1 MKHKASLRAGA
12 LTLALALV
20 LAGCSQTDSSSAS
33 SSDTGESAE
42 TATSETATSETAT
55 GETSTAE
62 TALDTYGYL
71 LDFNYSDIF
80 DENGYIAGVRALDC
94 VTLPEDYAALTLPA
108 GTDEVTEEDIDT
120 YVKQNLLYNASTLPQ
135 VTDRAAEMGDI
146 VSIDFV
152 GTVDGEE
159 FDGGSSQD
167 YILELGSG
175 SFIDDFEDQIAG
187 HTPGETFDVEVTFPD
202 PYDSNP
208 DLAGKDAVFATT
220 LNYVADL
227 TDEWIADNVNPYLN
241 LSTVQELRD
250 YMREDIRYNNMSEA
264 AYQALLEEAQFS
276 EIPADVE
283 KYFTDLFL
291 QSYCVNMGSS
301 YGMTLEQVLS
311 LIDSSMME
319 ETATYFSAVI
329 EESAQRALLIQAIA
343 EQENLVC
350 DDTVRDANINDVLN
364 TDTPDPYIE
373 AYGENYVR
381 ATILRDIVLHQV
393 VDNAT
398 VAEA

>member
-33 SSDTGESAE
+33 SSDTGESA
-42 TATSETATSETAT
+42 ETATSETAT

-120 YVKQNLLYNASTLPQ
+120 YAKQNLLYNASTLPQ

-319 ETATYFSAVI
+319 ETAAYFSAVI

-350 DDTVRDANINDVLN
+350 DDTVRDANIDDVLN

>member
-33 SSDTGESAE
+33 SSDTGESA
-42 TATSETATSETAT
+42 ETATSETAT

-187 HTPGETFDVEVTFPD
+187 HTPGETFDVEVIFPD

-319 ETATYFSAVI
+319 ETAAYFSAVI

>member
-33 SSDTGESAE
+33 SSDTGESA
-42 TATSETATSETAT
+42 ETATSETAT

-167 YILELGSG
+167 YILELGTG

-319 ETATYFSAVI
+319 ETAAYFSAVI

>member
-33 SSDTGESAE
+33 SSDTGESA
-42 TATSETATSETAT
+42 ETATSETAT

-120 YVKQNLLYNASTLPQ
+120 YVKQNLLYNARTLPQ

-319 ETATYFSAVI
+319 ETAAYFSAVI

>member
-1 MKHKASLRAGA
+1 M
-12 LTLALALV
+12 
-20 LAGCSQTDSSSAS
+20 
-33 SSDTGESAE
+33 
-42 TATSETATSETAT
+42 
-55 GETSTAE
+55 
-62 TALDTYGYL
+62 
-71 LDFNYSDIF
+71 
-80 DENGYIAGVRALDC
+80 
-94 VTLPEDYAALTLPA
+94 TLPEDYAALTLPA

-319 ETATYFSAVI
+319 ETAAYFSAVI

>member
-33 SSDTGESAE
+33 SSDTGESA
-42 TATSETATSETAT
+42 ETATSETAT

-152 GTVDGEE
+152 GTVDGEK

>member
-33 SSDTGESAE
+33 SSDTGESA
-42 TATSETATSETAT
+42 ETATSETAT

-152 GTVDGEE
+152 GTVDGAE

>member
-1 MKHKASLRAGA
+1 MKHKDSLRAGA

-33 SSDTGESAE
+33 SSDTGESA
-42 TATSETATSETAT
+42 ETATSETAT

-329 EESAQRALLIQAIA
+329 EESARRALLIQAIA

>member
-42 TATSETATSETAT
+42 TATSETATS
-55 GETSTAE
+55 ETSTAE

-319 ETATYFSAVI
+319 ETAAYFSAVI

>member
-120 YVKQNLLYNASTLPQ
+120 YVKQNLLYNANTLPQ

-319 ETATYFSAVI
+319 ETAAYFSAVI

>member
-1 MKHKASLRAGA
+1 MKHKDSLRAGA

-33 SSDTGESAE
+33 SSDTGESA
-42 TATSETATSETAT
+42 ETATSETAT

-120 YVKQNLLYNASTLPQ
+120 YVKQNLLYNASTQPQ

-208 DLAGKDAVFATT
+208 DLAGKDALFATT
-220 LNYVADL
+220 LDYVADL

-276 EIPADVE
+276 EIPANVE

-329 EESAQRALLIQAIA
+329 EEAAQRALLIQAIA

>member
-1 MKHKASLRAGA
+1 MRHKASLRAGG

-33 SSDTGESAE
+33 SSDTGESA
-42 TATSETATSETAT
+42 ETATSETAT

-319 ETATYFSAVI
+319 ETAAYFSAVI